1 MRLSNLTWPKAEEYF
16 RAHDTVLIGI
26 GSIECHGRHMP
37 LGTDTLIPDFLL
49 DKIEQKSDVLICPT
63 IPYGATESLCD
74 YPGTINLG
82 TELLYQ
88 VLGRVCDS
96 LFQHGAR
103 RFVILNG
110 HGGNIKSID
119 RVGYDIQ
126 RKGGILAELN
136 WWLMAWD
143 MDPAWKGGHGGGE
156 ETAAILG
163 DGGGDED
170 ALFDGQL
177 HELASD
183 DGGAGRYAE
192 LQGFDLVIGE
202 AVEGFDVFAAG
213 VDDGADETQNG
224 VGDDVAGG
232 DDGAWSVFA
241 EDLEHLGAVDFGDGG
256 GHAVGFGVHADEDV
270 FLVDAGEGDET
281 VVAGDAFFL
290 EAAIVG
296 AVGEDDFDVWME
308 LGE

>member
-156 ETAAILG
+156 FRRDHAGLHGGVQILRV
-163 DGGGDED
+163 DFKD
-170 ALFDGQL
+170 LVQ
-177 HELASD
+177 SRRQND
-183 DGGAGRYAE
+183 DGVGTVRDG
-192 LQGFDLVIGE
+192 
-202 AVEGFDVFAAG
+202 AAG
-213 VDDGADETQNG
+213 KVRARTANG
-224 VGDDVAGG
+224 HGDAFLVA
-232 DDGAWSVFA
+232 AFHHLP
-241 EDLEHLGAVDFGDGG
+241 ELFHLGGAHHKAGDHGLQNRRVIRVTL
-256 GHAVGFGVHADEDV
+256 AIRLAAEDV
-270 FLVDAGEGDET
+270 FLADKL
-281 VVAGDAFFL
+281 FKFL
-290 EAAIVG
+290 YERSARH
-296 AVGEDDFDVWME
+296 
-308 LGE
+308 

>member
-156 ETAAILG
+156 ETAAM
-163 DGGGDED
+163 
-170 ALFDGQL
+170 
-177 HELASD
+177 LAIDPSCVHMEYFMPFEPKD
-183 DGGAGRYAE
+183 LSPDLTFAGS
-192 LQGFDLVIGE
+192 FNVNC
-202 AVEGFDVFAAG
+202 
-213 VDDGADETQNG
+213 NG
-224 VGDDVAGG
+224 V
-232 DDGAWSVFA
+232 SVPVPR
-241 EDLEHLGAVDFGDGG
+241 HVDRYSSCGWYGPDSP
-256 GHAVGFGVHADEDV
+256 
-270 FLVDAGEGDET
+270 
-281 VVAGDAFFL
+281 
-290 EAAIVG
+290 
-296 AVGEDDFDVWME
+296 
-308 LGE
+308 

>member
-126 RKGGILAELN
+126 RKGGILAY
-136 WWLMAWD
+136 
-143 MDPAWKGGHGGGE
+143 HGKSVPQQHFITVTRLVFQVCIFCQEIIKAAHDSLKLSFIDTQIGAQLL
-156 ETAAILG
+156 TACRQRGTFGLRGRAVQTVTL
-163 DGGGDED
+163 
-170 ALFDGQL
+170 LF
-177 HELASD
+177 
-183 DGGAGRYAE
+183 
-192 LQGFDLVIGE
+192 
-202 AVEGFDVFAAG
+202 
-213 VDDGADETQNG
+213 QNP
-224 VGDDVAGG
+224 AGG
-232 DDGAWSVFA
+232 S
-241 EDLEHLGAVDFGDGG
+241 LPRHLLQIGRAHV
-256 GHAVGFGVHADEDV
+256 
-270 FLVDAGEGDET
+270 
-281 VVAGDAFFL
+281 
-290 EAAIVG
+290 
-296 AVGEDDFDVWME
+296 
-308 LGE
+308 

>member
-110 HGGNIKSID
+110 HGG
-119 RVGYDIQ
+119 
-126 RKGGILAELN
+126 
-136 WWLMAWD
+136 
-143 MDPAWKGGHGGGE
+143 GE

-163 DGGGDED
+163 IDP
-170 ALFDGQL
+170 
-177 HELASD
+177 S
-183 DGGAGRYAE
+183 
-192 LQGFDLVIGE
+192 LVDQSE
-202 AVEGFDVFAAG
+202 
-213 VDDGADETQNG
+213 
-224 VGDDVAGG
+224 VAGPMRLHDVSDTLKATG
-232 DDGAWSVFA
+232 FTSIDYKGVTVNIPRLTPSVTHNGWIGPDHPETA
-241 EDLEHLGAVDFGDGG
+241 TEEWGRKMLQTTADYIVDFMEE
-256 GHAVGFGVHADEDV
+256 FKK
-270 FLVDAGEGDET
+270 VDIAKACGTE
-281 VVAGDAFFL
+281 F
-290 EAAIVG
+290 
-296 AVGEDDFDVWME
+296 
-308 LGE
+308 

>member
-16 RAHDTVLIGI
+16 KEHDTVLIGL

-110 HGGNIKSID
+110 HGGNNLPT
-119 RVGYDIQ
+119 Q
-126 RKGGILAELN
+126 
-136 WWLMAWD
+136 
-143 MDPAWKGGHGGGE
+143 
-156 ETAAILG
+156 TAIININEKLG
-163 DGGGDED
+163 
-170 ALFDGQL
+170 FPVYFM
-177 HELASD
+177 S
-183 DGGAGRYAE
+183 Y
-192 LQGFDLVIGE
+192 
-202 AVEGFDVFAAG
+202 
-213 VDDGADETQNG
+213 
-224 VGDDVAGG
+224 
-232 DDGAWSVFA
+232 
-241 EDLEHLGAVDFGDGG
+241 
-256 GHAVGFGVHADEDV
+256 
-270 FLVDAGEGDET
+270 
-281 VVAGDAFFL
+281 
-290 EAAIVG
+290 
-296 AVGEDDFDVWME
+296 
-308 LGE
+308 

>member
-16 RAHDTVLIGI
+16 RTHDTVLIGV

-156 ETAAILG
+156 ETAAM
-163 DGGGDED
+163 
-170 ALFDGQL
+170 
-177 HELASD
+177 LAIDPSCVHMEYFMPFEPKD
-183 DGGAGRYAE
+183 LSPDLTFAGS
-192 LQGFDLVIGE
+192 FNVNC
-202 AVEGFDVFAAG
+202 
-213 VDDGADETQNG
+213 NG
-224 VGDDVAGG
+224 V
-232 DDGAWSVFA
+232 SVPVPRHVDRYSSCGWYGPDSPETATKEWGEEMLKATADFC
-241 EDLEHLGAVDFGDGG
+241 VDFIKKFE
-256 GHAVGFGVHADEDV
+256 HVSLA
-270 FLVDAGEGDET
+270 
-281 VVAGDAFFL
+281 
-290 EAAIVG
+290 
-296 AVGEDDFDVWME
+296 
-308 LGE
+308 

>member
-16 RAHDTVLIGI
+16 RGHDTVLIGV
-26 GSIECHGRHMP
+26 GSIECHGRQMP

-119 RVGYDIQ
+119 RPGTWTRPGRAASAAAKRRRPSWV
-126 RKGGILAELN
+126 LTPP
-136 WWLMAWD
+136 WWIRARW
-143 MDPAWKGGHGGGE
+143 PAP
-156 ETAAILG
+156 
-163 DGGGDED
+163 
-170 ALFDGQL
+170 
-177 HELASD
+177 
-183 DGGAGRYAE
+183 
-192 LQGFDLVIGE
+192 
-202 AVEGFDVFAAG
+202 
-213 VDDGADETQNG
+213 
-224 VGDDVAGG
+224 
-232 DDGAWSVFA
+232 
-241 EDLEHLGAVDFGDGG
+241 
-256 GHAVGFGVHADEDV
+256 
-270 FLVDAGEGDET
+270 
-281 VVAGDAFFL
+281 
-290 EAAIVG
+290 
-296 AVGEDDFDVWME
+296 
-308 LGE
+308 